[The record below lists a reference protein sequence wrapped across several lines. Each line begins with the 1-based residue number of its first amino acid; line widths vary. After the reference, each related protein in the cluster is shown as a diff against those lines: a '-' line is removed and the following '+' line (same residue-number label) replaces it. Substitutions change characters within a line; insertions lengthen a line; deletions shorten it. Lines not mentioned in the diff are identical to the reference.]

1 MTPERIVGYSNN
13 SKLQVQME
21 GIMLIGVV
29 IEIFQNYNL
38 TKAIGNGLAEK
49 ILLTQIGQ
57 MVSQME
63 QRERL
68 LS

>member
-1 MTPERIVGYSNN
+1 
-13 SKLQVQME
+13 
-21 GIMLIGVV
+21 MLIGVV

-63 QRERL
+63 QREKFL
-68 LS
+68 F